1 MGRRTTS
8 IAAQYS
14 SDPRIVK
21 HTDARR
27 RTHDLNQGFLES
39 SSSVFFSC
47 EIKMNQNN
55 QTNNEETASIG
66 EELDENFVFN
76 DSSSL
81 NRYGFDYICIC
92 ERWVLYK
99 VFTLGKK
106 KNIWKLFKILLVLII
121 FNRMNTD
128 NDALIKFWF

>member
-27 RTHDLNQGFLES
+27 RTHDLNQGFLECSS
-39 SSSVFFSC
+39 SSSVFISC

-81 NRYGFDYICIC
+81 NRY
-92 ERWVLYK
+92 E
-99 VFTLGKK
+99 
-106 KNIWKLFKILLVLII
+106 
-121 FNRMNTD
+121 FNYMY
-128 NDALIKFWF
+128 L